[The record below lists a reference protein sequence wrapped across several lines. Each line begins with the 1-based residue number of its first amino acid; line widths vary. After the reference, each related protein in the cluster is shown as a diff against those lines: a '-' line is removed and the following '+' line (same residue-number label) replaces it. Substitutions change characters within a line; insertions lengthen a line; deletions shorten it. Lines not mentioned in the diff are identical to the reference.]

1 MVRRDHLVC
10 QSAGSLPGRLLPV
23 SQLRQVGQITIRW
36 PGVVPL
42 RKSIST
48 TITAATTA
56 IAATT
61 AVAATTA
68 ATTAIDVALVSGLGH
83 HLRCDGRLAHHLRV
97 DVGRRVVVT

>member
-10 QSAGSLPGRLLPV
+10 QSAGSLPGGVLPV

-36 PGVVPL
+36 AGVVPL

-48 TITAATTA
+48 TITAATS
-56 IAATT
+56 

-68 ATTAIDVALVSGLGH
+68 IAATAAATTAVGIVLG
-83 HLRCDGRLAHHLRV
+83 
-97 DVGRRVVVT
+97 

>member
-68 ATTAIDVALVSGLGH
+68 ATTAVGIVLVYGEGH
-83 HLRCDGRLAHHLRV
+83 HHLFPHLHLGLRRLLLLLFLL
-97 DVGRRVVVT
+97 